1 MKKWL
6 YTLSVALAVA
16 LTTPGVAAAADL
28 GGSGP
33 REYVEAPA
41 SYKDWTGIYAG
52 FLIGYSTADFG
63 FDSNT
68 SIYSGQGEE
77 GPIFT
82 DFPLGFGSD
91 SSEINFGVQL
101 GADVQYGMVVLGAV
115 ADFSW
120 MGLESGGTT
129 DVGEALFGPEASDE
143 VFLDHEF
150 GLEYLAT
157 ARLRAGALLHPSVL
171 AYVTGGVAFGNVEFD
186 ARVRGNDVDECC
198 INFGSDTQR
207 WGYTVG
213 AGVEAKLTENIRAK
227 VEYLYVDLGEA
238 EYNVNAVSG
247 GQTFADHKG
256 SIEVDLH
263 LVRAGL
269 AYQF

>member
-52 FLIGYSTADFG
+52 FLIGYSTADFEH
-63 FDSNT
+63 STST
-68 SIYSGQGEE
+68 SIGQSG
-77 GPIFT
+77 
-82 DFPLGFGSD
+82 DFPFNLD
-91 SSEINFGVQL
+91 SSDDQFNFGVQL
-101 GADVQYGMVVLGAV
+101 GADVQYGIVVVGAV

-120 MGLESGGTT
+120 MGLEGNGTDT
-129 DVGEALFGPEASDE
+129 LFGTPQNG
-143 VFLDHEF
+143 FLIDNEF
-150 GLEYLAT
+150 GLDTLGT
-157 ARLRAGALLHPSVL
+157 ARLRIGALATPNILVY
-171 AYVTGGVAFGNVEFD
+171 ATGGIAFGQLDGAVRGLVNCDECEFD
-186 ARVRGNDVDECC
+186 EFEIAEVSYDDA
-198 INFGSDTQR
+198 R

-238 EYNVNAVSG
+238 EYNINVLGGDFLNHSG
-247 GQTFADHKG
+247 
-256 SIEVDLH
+256 SVELDLH